1 MCDDGGHA
9 RARRVV
15 ISFFL
20 THSPPD
26 TSRSEM
32 IKEKEN
38 PTPAH
43 AHTQTSNTHKHDQNR
58 HEILTPTPIDRLVSK
73 IYRRD
78 QTRKKD

>member
-38 PTPAH
+38 PT
-43 AHTQTSNTHKHDQNR
+43 HTHTHRQATHTNTTKTDM
-58 HEILTPTPIDRLVSK
+58 K
-73 IYRRD
+73 F
-78 QTRKKD
+78 